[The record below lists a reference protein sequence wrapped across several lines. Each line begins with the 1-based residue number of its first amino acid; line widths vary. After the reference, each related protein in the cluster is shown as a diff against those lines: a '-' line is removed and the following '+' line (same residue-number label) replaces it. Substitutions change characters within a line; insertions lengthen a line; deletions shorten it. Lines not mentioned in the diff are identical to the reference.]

1 MTFKIAVSNQKG
13 GVSKSTNSIN
23 LAGALASKNNNVLA
37 VDCDP
42 QGFLT
47 RTLGFTDEY
56 NTQDPNLATAFNEPN
71 EHSLQDIILKHD
83 EFDILPSNVEMF
95 SLQQNLI
102 AAGWKPRER
111 LSMLF
116 DQLDDLDYD
125 YVLVDAPP
133 SLGVIND
140 NVLLACQNMVIP
152 VEPMESSIHAL
163 DILLNQIET
172 LEERYQV
179 SIKQLA
185 VVISNVHYPL
195 DNDQKEN
202 IDFFHDTFDGRCPV
216 HEIRHRAAIKRSLN
230 NGGSIFGENAEDTDM
245 KTNYL
250 ELAETLEKAAA
261 EQEVTA

>member
-1 MTFKIAVSNQKG
+1 
-13 GVSKSTNSIN
+13 
-23 LAGALASKNNNVLA
+23 VLA

-47 RTLGFTDEY
+47 RTLGFTDQY
-56 NTQDPNLATAFNEPN
+56 NNQEPNLADAFNEPN
-71 EHSLQDIILKHD
+71 DHDLSEIILEHP
-83 EFDILPSNVEMF
+83 EFDVLPSNVEMF

-111 LSMLF
+111 LTMLF
-116 DQLDDLDYD
+116 DQLNQQYD
-125 YVLVDAPP
+125 FVIVDAPP

-140 NVLLACQNMVIP
+140 NVLLGCQNMVIP

-179 SIKQLA
+179 QIRQLA

-202 IDFFHDTFDGRCPV
+202 IDFFYDTFDGRCPV
-216 HEIRHRAAIKRSLN
+216 HMIRHRAAIKRSLN
-230 NGGSIFGENAEDTDM
+230 NGGSIFGESAEETDM

-250 ELAETLEKAAA
+250 ELAETLEEAAV
-261 EQEVTA
+261 EQDSEVTA